1 MARHLSDIGFLI
13 NEDTFYDDMVELFES
28 YIEKSSR
35 EVSIGEKSCLVIYVD
50 KDIEFWLPIGEGK
63 TIDPMNFEIHYNTH
77 RWEEITNPE
86 WIAKTEDDSQGLL
99 NVWGGEESFPIII
112 NIPNAIFP
120 YSFTEE
126 IRYNGQMACFVENID
141 VFNDVESFRKENE
154 GFSEMSFIPTGAF
167 KTDDDE
173 NFEQDATAWIN
184 GVVEK
189 VDKKINSYTM
199 KEYFHILVKCFGMKF
214 DLLVDPDSVEKIK
227 VGDIVSANVWISG
240 KIRKKYE
247 GQEFGNTERIKTGND
262 HLKTIEDL
270 YNVLNKCWCRETA
283 YPSCQADWTAD
294 DPSYGQCA
302 ITAMLVNDMFG
313 GTIHR
318 IKLNGGGTHYFNKI
332 NENYID
338 LTREQFDLYDIPVDY
353 IHNEEM
359 AREYCGKNAD
369 TKKRYELLKDRIV
382 EYLKNL

>member
-1 MARHLSDIGFLI
+1 MASHLSDIGFLI
-13 NEDTFYDDMVELFES
+13 NEDTFYDDMVEIFETH
-28 YIEKSSR
+28 IEKSSR
-35 EVSIGEKSCLVIYVD
+35 EISIGEKSYLVIYID

-63 TIDPMNFEIHYNTH
+63 TIDPTNFELHYNTH
-77 RWEEITNPE
+77 RWEEISNPE
-86 WIAKTEDDSQGLL
+86 WIAKTADGLQGVL
-99 NVWGGEESFPIII
+99 NVWGGEESFPINI
-112 NIPNAIFP
+112 NIPNAIFLS
-120 YSFTEE
+120 SFTEE
-126 IRYNGQMACFVENID
+126 IRYLGQMACFVENID
-141 VFNDVESFRKENE
+141 VFNDVESFQKANE

-184 GVVEK
+184 GIVEK
-189 VDKKINSYTM
+189 IDKKINSYTT
-199 KEYFHILVKCFGMKF
+199 KEYLHILVKCFGMKF
-214 DLLVDPDSVEKIK
+214 DLLVDPDSVGEIK
-227 VGDIVSANVWISG
+227 VGDIVSANIWISG
-240 KIRKKYE
+240 KIRKRYE
-247 GQEFGNTERIKTGND
+247 GQEFGNTERVKAGND

-270 YNVLNKCWCRETA
+270 YNVLNECWCKETA
-283 YPSCQADWTAD
+283 YPSCQADWTED

-318 IKLNGGGTHYFNKI
+318 IKLNGGGTHYFSKI
-332 NENYID
+332 NGNYID

-359 AREYCGKNAD
+359 SREYCGKNAD
-369 TKKRYELLKDRIV
+369 TKKRYELLKYNIV